1 MNDIGSK
8 KIIELLKQKDK
19 ATLQKIY
26 TDNRAAFINF
36 AKGFHIEEYDSL
48 DIYHDAI
55 LVLQENAIHGK
66 IDDLK
71 SSISTYLFAIGKY
84 KIYHSFRE
92 KAKLNITDDIEVV
105 EKNFDFDVNF
115 NEEKPTNQQILLKK
129 GFKKIGDRCKE
140 VLELFYYYGYN
151 LDEITEIL
159 NYSGK
164 NVLKSQK
171 SRCIKQLKKY
181 SNQI

>member
-1 MNDIGSK
+1 MGAVKSK
-8 KIIELLKQKDK
+8 NIIELLKQKDK
-19 ATLQKIY
+19 VTLQKIY
-26 TDNRAAFINF
+26 NDNRGAFLNF
-36 AKGFHIEEYDSL
+36 AKRFHVEEYDSL

-55 LVLQENAIHGK
+55 LALQENVINGK
-66 IDDLK
+66 VDMLK

-84 KIYHSFRE
+84 KFYHSFRE
-92 KAKLNITDDIEVV
+92 KAKINITDDIELI
-105 EKNFDFDVNF
+105 EKNFDFDVDF
-115 NEEKPTNQQILLKK
+115 SDEKTTNQQILLKN
-129 GFKKIGDRCKE
+129 GFKKMGERCKK
-140 VLELFYYYGYN
+140 VLELFYYHGYN

-159 NYSGK
+159 NYSDK

>member
-1 MNDIGSK
+1 MNDFESK
-8 KIIELLKQKDK
+8 KIIELLKQKNK

-26 TDNRAAFINF
+26 NDNRAAFINF

-55 LVLQENAIHGK
+55 LVLRENAIHGK

-115 NEEKPTNQQILLKK
+115 NEEKTTNQQILLKK
-129 GFKKIGDRCKE
+129 GFKKMGGRCKE
-140 VLELFYYYGYN
+140 VLELFYYHGYN

-159 NYSGK
+159 NYSDK